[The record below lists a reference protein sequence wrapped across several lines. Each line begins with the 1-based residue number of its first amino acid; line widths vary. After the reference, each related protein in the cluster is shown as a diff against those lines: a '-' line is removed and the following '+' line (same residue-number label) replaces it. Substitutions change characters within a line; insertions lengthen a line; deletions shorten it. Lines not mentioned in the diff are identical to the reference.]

1 MYIMLGICVTIIIIW
16 VTVWSPFSKTHQR
29 YYETVKYNPRQNLG
43 PKKQYKVSPMSKYDN
58 VFLKSHALNLQG
70 KPGQKGGVHTSSLF
84 DVPAEFDIGT
94 SLSLMPIEMPP
105 PEDQIPR
112 DLEAELEAVSDNFPR
127 IVRTQVQVPSVIEV
141 ENKYRKCVA
150 SGDTLKGCLTVSRAG
165 LFPEMCMEL
174 CAETYGQLSKFCS
187 STCNKMMM
195 SQRNSCAAGTC

>member
-1 MYIMLGICVTIIIIW
+1 MYILIGICIIVLIIW
-16 VTVWSPFSKTHQR
+16 SIVYKPFNKSQK
-29 YYETVKYNPRQNLG
+29 YYEIMKYSPKQNPTVR
-43 PKKQYKVSPMSKYDN
+43 KQYKVSPISKFDKA
-58 VFLKSHALNLQG
+58 FLRSHALNLQG
-70 KPGQKGGVHTSSLF
+70 KKGQLGGVHTSSLF

-94 SLSLMPIEMPP
+94 TLSLMPVEMPP
-105 PEDQIPR
+105 PEETMPR

-127 IVRTQVQVPSVIEV
+127 IVRTQVQVPSVLEIEQ
-141 ENKYRKCVA
+141 KYRDSVA

-195 SQRNSCAAGTC
+195 SQRNSCAGGTC